1 MAVNLLSNDS
11 TQVITQLL
19 ELCRWFGQDTV
30 GSFSTHGWVVS
41 VSQLTKSRTTTALI
55 TGAARRIGACIA
67 ETLHQRGCDVF
78 LHYHQ
83 SAVEVNQ
90 LAEKLNLQRPG
101 SAVVMQADL
110 GEASSVDSLAEGLR
124 NHTDNLSLLV
134 NNASQFFPTE
144 VGSTT
149 QKQWDDLMDSNL
161 RGGYFLTQALLPVL
175 RVGGG
180 CVINLLDVH
189 ASRPMQGHAV
199 YCAAKA
205 AMQMMTLALAKDLG
219 PTIRVNGVAPGAIL
233 WPEQKMSTAAQQD
246 TLSKTVMGKAGTP
259 QDIASAVAYLGL
271 DAPYVTGQILAVDG
285 GRSLNI

>member
-1 MAVNLLSNDS
+1 MVVNFLSNQS
-11 TQVITQLL
+11 AQFITQLL
-19 ELCRWFGQDTV
+19 ELCRWFGQDTP

-83 SAVEVNQ
+83 SADAVNQ
-90 LAEKLNLQRPG
+90 LAEKLNLQRAG

-110 GEASSVDSLAEGLR
+110 GEASSIERLADDLR

-144 VGSTT
+144 VGSTS
-149 QKQWDDLMDSNL
+149 QKQWDDLMNSNL
-161 RGGYFLTQALLPVL
+161 RGAYFLTQALLPEL
-175 RVGGG
+175 KVGGG
-180 CVINLLDVH
+180 SVVNLLDVH
-189 ASRPMQGHAV
+189 AARPMQGHAV

-233 WPEQKMSTAAQQD
+233 WPEQEMSAADQQEV
-246 TLSKTVMGKAGTP
+246 LSKIVMGKAGHP
-259 QDIASAVAYLGL
+259 EDIASAVAYLGL
-271 DAPYVTGQILAVDG
+271 DAPYITGQILAVDG